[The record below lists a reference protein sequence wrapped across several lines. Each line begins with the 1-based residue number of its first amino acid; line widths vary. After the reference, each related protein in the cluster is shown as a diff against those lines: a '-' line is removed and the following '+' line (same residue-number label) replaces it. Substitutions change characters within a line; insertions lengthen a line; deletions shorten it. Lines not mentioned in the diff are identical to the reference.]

1 MSTTPSQRAL
11 DFFIDNWASA
21 YAQSMP
27 VRALDEHEALIWQRT
42 VLDIPVQDAVAENQ
56 LLRAKAAL
64 DNARKQFTP
73 PQDASLDNK
82 GLAPNALYG
91 SKGFA
96 YTKDLLTKYVDMLG
110 KARKRRHKATPGLG

>member
-1 MSTTPSQRAL
+1 MSTTPSERAL
-11 DFFIDNWASA
+11 DFFTDNWASA

-27 VRALDEHEALIWQRT
+27 VRALFEDEALTWQRT
-42 VLDIPVQDAVAENQ
+42 VLDIPARDAVAENQ

-73 PQDASLDNK
+73 PQAASLDNK

-91 SKGFA
+91 SEGFA
-96 YTKDLLTKYVDMLG
+96 YTKVLLTKYVDALC
-110 KARKRRHKATPGLG
+110 KARARRHKATPGLA

>member
-1 MSTTPSQRAL
+1 MSTRPSQRAL
-11 DFFIDNWASA
+11 DFFIENSASA
-21 YAQSMP
+21 YVQSMP

-42 VLDIPVQDAVAENQ
+42 VLDIPAQDAVAENQ

-73 PQDASLDNK
+73 PQAVSFDKK

-91 SKGFA
+91 SKGLA
-96 YTKDLLTKYVDMLG
+96 YTQDLLTKYVDMLG
-110 KARKRRHKATPGLG
+110 KERKRRRKATPGLG